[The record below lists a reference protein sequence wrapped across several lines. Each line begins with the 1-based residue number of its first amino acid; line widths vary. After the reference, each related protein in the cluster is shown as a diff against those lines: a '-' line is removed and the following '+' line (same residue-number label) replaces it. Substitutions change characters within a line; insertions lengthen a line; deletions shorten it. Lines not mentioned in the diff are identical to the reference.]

1 MNSQLSHTFEK
12 FTTSNYQT
20 WKVMVQMILIEKD
33 LWDVVSRDHAKPTDI
48 VSQAEKLDWKRK
60 ADKARAIIILSI
72 SSSEL
77 VYTNNITNL
86 VELWTKLEN
95 IYILKTTTL
104 KYFLL
109 QNFYIL
115 KYSNSVSTIQEHI
128 NKLTSIDQQLIN
140 LREVLSES
148 SFIVVLLL
156 SLPESYNNF
165 VNILESQSDLSK
177 DLVIRR
183 LIKEE

>member
-1 MNSQLSHTFEK
+1 MNSQLSHIFEK
-12 FTTSNYQT
+12 LTASNYQT

-33 LWDVVSRDHAKPTDI
+33 LWDIVSRDYAKPADTA
-48 VSQAEKLDWKRK
+48 SQAEKLDWKRK

-77 VYTNNITNL
+77 VYTNNITNP

-95 IYILKTTTL
+95 IYISKTTAS

-109 QNFYIL
+109 QNFYTL
-115 KYSNSVSTIQEHI
+115 KYSDSTGIQEHI

-140 LREVLSES
+140 LKEVLSEL

-156 SLPESYNNF
+156 SLPESYNNHI
-165 VNILESQSDLSK
+165 NILEGQQDLSK

-183 LIKEE
+183 LINEE